1 MKPTMPY
8 LFLFFFLLFFTSL
21 QAQVDHE
28 KHPRAVF
35 RDGYADSVNS
45 GLIKTDAYKSSVRRE
60 THGEIG
66 ETHIVINYG
75 SPGVRGRNIWGGLV
89 GYDEV
94 WVSGAHTA
102 TSITFERDVLIK
114 DTKVAAGT
122 YAFFSIPGKKEW
134 TLILNKNYNQ
144 HLADDYTEKEDV
156 VRVVVKAQTAKHATQ
171 RLTYTI
177 DAKEGS
183 ASGSISLMWEKV
195 KVSLPVKSL

>member
-1 MKPTMPY
+1 MKY
-8 LFLFFFLLFFTSL
+8 IFLFAVALTFTNL
-21 QAQVDHE
+21 QAQIDHE

-35 RDGYADSVNS
+35 RDGYADSVNN
-45 GLIKTDAYKSSVRRE
+45 GLVKTDTYKSSVRRE

-66 ETHIVINYG
+66 EAHIVINYG

-102 TSITFERDVLIK
+102 TSITFESDVQINN
-114 DTKVAAGT
+114 TKVAAGT
-122 YAFFSIPGKKEW
+122 YAFFTIPGKKEW

-144 HLADDYTEKEDV
+144 HLADDYSDKEDV
-156 VRVVVKAQTAKHATQ
+156 LRVVVKAQSVKNIVQ

-177 DAKEGS
+177 DSKEGS
-183 ASGSISLMWEKV
+183 TSGSISLMWEKI
-195 KVSLPVKSL
+195 KVTLPVKSL